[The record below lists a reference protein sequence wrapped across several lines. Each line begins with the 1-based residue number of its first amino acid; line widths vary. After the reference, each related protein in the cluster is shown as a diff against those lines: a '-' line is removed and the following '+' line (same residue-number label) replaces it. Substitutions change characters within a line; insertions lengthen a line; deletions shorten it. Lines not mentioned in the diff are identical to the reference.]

1 MDNRRTGIIFAH
13 LYDKLRAAGG
23 ITMNFR
29 LLATLFIMLGFWVWG
44 GYRIFLSYHF
54 QTENEK
60 HKAEL
65 VFTMNQFNKMSLKAK
80 ALKERAEEL
89 SGANEALIEHCRP
102 CDVTK
107 AIKATPLPP
116 MKKAQV

>member
-1 MDNRRTGIIFAH
+1 MDNRRLRIIWSR
-13 LYDKLRAAGG
+13 LYNKLRTVGG

-29 LLATLFIMLGFWVWG
+29 LLATLFVALGFWGWG
-44 GYRIFLSYHF
+44 GYRILLSYHF
-54 QTENEK
+54 QEENEK

-65 VFTMNQFNKMSLKAK
+65 VYTMNQFNKMSFKAK
-80 ALKERAEEL
+80 ALKDRVEEL

-116 MKKAQV
+116 MKKVQA